1 VQQKGNQADTK
12 SKRNQL
18 LLIGP
23 SKSVQ
28 DYFCTDKKFLGKSK
42 SILLIQFKRSTTP
55 TLITQTDTD
64 IMRPD
69 ITIQYLAAILA
80 FVGLLLALIIG
91 AACGLLLTRDTEQ
104 DEGEKVTAIRDVFG
118 CSKRKKTLDL
128 ADYAKQI
135 PGVDASQIQQ
145 V

>member
-1 VQQKGNQADTK
+1 LN
-12 SKRNQL
+12 
-18 LLIGP
+18 
-23 SKSVQ
+23 
-28 DYFCTDKKFLGKSK
+28 
-42 SILLIQFKRSTTP
+42 
-55 TLITQTDTD
+55 TQTDTD

>member
-1 VQQKGNQADTK
+1 
-12 SKRNQL
+12 
-18 LLIGP
+18 
-23 SKSVQ
+23 
-28 DYFCTDKKFLGKSK
+28 
-42 SILLIQFKRSTTP
+42 
-55 TLITQTDTD
+55 
-64 IMRPD
+64 MRPD
-69 ITIQYLAAILA
+69 LTIQYLAAILA

-104 DEGEKVTAIRDVFG
+104 EEGEKVAAIRDVFG